1 MALTGS
7 RFWGTFPSDFFIFPL
22 SSFLF
27 AVLSPADALEVKV
40 GEHGR
45 DLSTKKL
52 KVVASITVCSAE
64 APQRWAPSVWQRC
77 EKRAM
82 LKVSLP
88 STQLGDLLF
97 MGEQKKCN
105 AL

>member
-1 MALTGS
+1 MDRAAVPGAVSLFPAALGS
-7 RFWGTFPSDFFIFPL
+7 ATDFGGGC
-22 SSFLF
+22 SQQS
-27 AVLSPADALEVKV
+27 DALEVKV

-52 KVVASITVCSAE
+52 EVVASITVCSAE

-82 LKVSLP
+82 LKVCLP

-97 MGEQKKCN
+97 TGEQKKCN